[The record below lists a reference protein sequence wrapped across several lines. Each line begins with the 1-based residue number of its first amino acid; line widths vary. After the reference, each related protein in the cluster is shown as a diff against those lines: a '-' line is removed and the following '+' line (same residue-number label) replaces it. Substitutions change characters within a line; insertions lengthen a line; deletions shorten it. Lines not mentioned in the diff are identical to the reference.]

1 MKNKLTKISCTLALL
16 ASVAVTPAF
25 SQTSFEGLS
34 GSIGIGYDR
43 AKDTVTGTISTDNLK
58 ENNWVPVLD
67 LSYGI
72 NASKD
77 FVFALGGTYSL
88 TDSKMDGRD
97 YKGKLKD
104 HYSIYLE
111 PTYLLNDKT
120 GVFLNL
126 SYNNAKDTAKA
137 ASDGVTVSKDVSGY
151 GYGVGIKNFID
162 KNLFVKAQLNYVK
175 YGSDNIIASDGDP
188 TTISPKTTTAL
199 ISVGYKF

>member
-25 SQTSFEGLS
+25 SQTSFAGLS

-43 AKDTVTGTISTDNLK
+43 VKDTITDDVGSESLK

-72 NASKD
+72 DASKD

-88 TDSKMDGRD
+88 ADSKMDGPNL
-97 YKGKLKD
+97 KGKLKD

-126 SYNNAKDTAKA
+126 SYNNAKDTAK
-137 ASDGVTVSKDVSGY
+137 SPTDGITLSKDVSGY

-162 KNLFVKAQLNYVK
+162 KNLFVKAQVNYVK
-175 YGSDNIIASDGDP
+175 YDSGNTTSSDAVA

>member
-16 ASVAVTPAF
+16 ASVAATPAF
-25 SQTSFEGLS
+25 SQNNFAGLS

-43 AKDTVTGTISTDNLK
+43 AKDTVSDVGGTESLK

-88 TDSKMDGRD
+88 ADSKMDGPD

-137 ASDGVTVSKDVSGY
+137 DSDGITFSKDVSGY

-162 KNLFVKAQLNYVK
+162 KNLFVKAQVNYVK
-175 YGSDNIIASDGDP
+175 YDSENTTSSDDVA